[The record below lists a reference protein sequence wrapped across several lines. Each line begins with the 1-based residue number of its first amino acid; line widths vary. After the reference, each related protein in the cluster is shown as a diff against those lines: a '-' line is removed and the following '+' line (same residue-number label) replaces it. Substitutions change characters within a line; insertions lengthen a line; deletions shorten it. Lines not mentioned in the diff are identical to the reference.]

1 MGLGL
6 TVFWRMEGGGEPLK
20 VIETAVKKMG
30 APDKCSALKLCRAGY
45 IILGAQCKMEKEGP

>member
-1 MGLGL
+1 M
-6 TVFWRMEGGGEPLK
+6 TVFWRMEEGGEPLK
-20 VIETAVKKMG
+20 VIENEVKKMG

>member
-6 TVFWRMEGGGEPLK
+6 TVFWRMEGGGEALK
-20 VIETAVKKMG
+20 VIENEVKKMRG
-30 APDKCSALKLCRAGY
+30 PDKCSTLKLGRTGY